1 MSFPKA
7 ESPLDRPDRP
17 DTSADPGAAETA
29 CFSIVAAAEPGMMPR
44 ILELFA
50 KRNLVPRQWHARRTG
65 DHGEELTIDI
75 QMEGM
80 AVGLVDYV
88 ARCMR
93 QIYGVECVL
102 TSRKAPAP

>member
-1 MSFPKA
+1 MSFPEA
-7 ESPLDRPDRP
+7 ESPSGHLD
-17 DTSADPGAAETA
+17 SADPRTAETV

-50 KRNLVPRQWHARRTG
+50 KRNLVPTQWHARTTG
-65 DHGEELTIDI
+65 EAGEELTIDI
-75 QMEGM
+75 QIAGM
-80 AVGLVDYV
+80 AGDLAGYM

-102 TSRKAPAP
+102 TSRKASAP